1 MKQKLITFTKG
12 FLIYG
17 LLFGTM
23 YYFTETKN
31 DFLKSLY
38 AGLYFG
44 TFMGLSDTF
53 IYPRVKAYF
62 EKRSKKQ

>member
-1 MKQKLITFTKG
+1 MKQKIISFITG
-12 FLIYG
+12 FIIYG

-31 DFLKSLY
+31 DFLNSLY

-44 TFMGLSDTF
+44 TFMGLSDIF
-53 IYPRVKAYF
+53 IYPRVKNYI
-62 EKRSKKQ
+62 EKRSKKL